1 MAPNISYAQFLRGAP
16 QILPLLY
23 TQSATTG
30 RSRSGVRKTE
40 GDRKMDILYL
50 GIVLA
55 CFGLT
60 WALLALCARL
70 SEGKA

>member
-1 MAPNISYAQFLRGAP
+1 
-16 QILPLLY
+16 
-23 TQSATTG
+23 
-30 RSRSGVRKTE
+30 
-40 GDRKMDILYL
+40 MDLIYV

-70 SEGKA
+70 WEGKA

>member
-1 MAPNISYAQFLRGAP
+1 M
-16 QILPLLY
+16 
-23 TQSATTG
+23 
-30 RSRSGVRKTE
+30 RKTE